1 MHATTIKTPGLA
13 RTFSTEPW
21 PLEPFDFHTATRVVF
36 GPGSL
41 KNLGELARELGESR
55 VLLVTDPGLEAAGH
69 PQTARTSLENAGL
82 RVFLFD
88 DVEENPTSRHVD
100 NGVRFARP
108 HGIDLIV
115 SVGGA

>member
-1 MHATTIKTPGLA
+1 MQTRTATPGLA
-13 RTFSTEPW
+13 RFLQTDPW
-21 PLEPFDFHTATRVVF
+21 PLAPFDFHTPTRVIF

-69 PQTARTSLENAGL
+69 PQKAIASLEEGGL

-88 DVEENPTSRHVD
+88 DVEQNPTSRHVD
-100 NGVRFARP
+100 NGVRFAKP
-108 HGIDLIV
+108 HNIDLI
-115 SVGGA
+115 